1 MSTARYQLEVLDSDG
16 TVVAGSGLF
25 SILEQTTQQDVG
37 TSQDGTGG
45 EGADGGAGRVGAP
58 DKVAIAVGAVVGVVG
73 LVTLGFLAWC
83 LRRRRREKEEEM
95 RVAKRLEFVIS

>member
-1 MSTARYQLEVLDSDG
+1 MSTARYQLEILGSDG

-37 TSQDGTGG
+37 TSEDGAGG
-45 EGADGGAGRVGAP
+45 GSADGAAGRVGVP
-58 DKVAIAVGAVVGVVG
+58 DKVAIAVGVVVSVVG
-73 LVTLGFLAWC
+73 LVTLGFLALC
-83 LRRRRREKEEEM
+83 LRRRRREKKEEM